1 MLRQLSNP
9 SFKGRFPRQFW
20 LMFWGLLLST
30 SGASM
35 IWPFLLIYINGKL
48 NLPLTAVSTLITI
61 NAVCSVL
68 ATFLAGSIADRLGRK
83 GVMVISLF
91 ADAAL
96 FVWMIQA
103 DDYLTFAMLMAAR
116 GFSNPLYRVG
126 ADAMLADLVPSK
138 DRPEA
143 YALVRMAS
151 NLGIAIGPAVGGFLA
166 ATSYALAFYAAASGM
181 ALYGLLLAF
190 FGRETLQ
197 VNPQETR
204 QESNS
209 WLGGYDKVLKDK
221 AFTPVI
227 GMMMFGWV
235 TAVLMWIL
243 MPIYAKDNFGVP
255 ENFYG
260 WIPTTNALLVVS
272 LQIFVTRRTRH
283 YETRRMM
290 SLGMLFYAIANGL
303 VALATGFWGFWFAMV
318 IMTIGELII
327 VPTSS
332 TYVANI
338 APAAMRGRYMSIY
351 GLTWSF
357 GQMVG
362 PVLGGLLNDNFGPV
376 YIWIGGL
383 AIGLVSAFGLYLL
396 SRRVMPQPPSGPS
409 HF

>member
-61 NAVCSVL
+61 NAICSVL

-197 VNPQETR
+197 TNPQQAR
-204 QESNS
+204 QESSN

-290 SLGMLFYAIANGL
+290 SLGMLFYALANGL
-303 VALATGFWGFWFAMV
+303 VGLATGFWGFWFAMV

-327 VPTSS
+327 VPTSN

-338 APAAMRGRYMSIY
+338 APADMRGRYMSIY

-396 SRRVMPQPPSGPS
+396 SRQVMPKPPSSMS

>member
-1 MLRQLSNP
+1 MFQQLFNTSG
-9 SFKGRFPRQFW
+9 KRFPRQFW

-48 NLPLTAVSTLITI
+48 NLPLTTVSTLITI
-61 NAVCSVL
+61 NAVSSVVS
-68 ATFLAGSIADRLGRK
+68 TFLAGTFADRFGRK

-91 ADAAL
+91 ADAVL
-96 FVWMIQA
+96 FVLMIQA
-103 DDYLTFAMLMAAR
+103 DDYLTFAILMGLR

-126 ADAMLADLVPSK
+126 ADAMLADLVPPK

-166 ATSYALAFYAAASGM
+166 ATSYNLAFYAAAGGM
-181 ALYGLLLAF
+181 GLYGLLMAL

-197 VNPQETR
+197 TDHDQAKKPEFG
-204 QESNS
+204 
-209 WLGGYDKVLKDK
+209 WLGGYDKVLKDR

-227 GMMMFGWV
+227 GLMMFGWV

-243 MPIYAKDNFGVP
+243 MPVYANTNFGVP
-255 ENFYG
+255 ENLYG
-260 WIPTTNALLVVS
+260 WIPTTNAILVVS
-272 LQIFVTRRTRH
+272 LQVFVTRRTRD

-290 SLGMLFYAIANGL
+290 SLGMFFYAMANGL
-303 VALATGFWGFWFAMV
+303 VGLATGFWGFWVAMV

-327 VPTSS
+327 VPTSN

-338 APAAMRGRYMSIY
+338 APADMRGRYMSIY
-351 GLTWSF
+351 GLIWSF

-376 YIWIGGL
+376 YIWVGG
-383 AIGLVSAFGLYLL
+383 AIIGLISAGGLYLL
-396 SRRVMPQPPSGPS
+396 SRQVLKIPQPES
-409 HF
+409 

>member
-1 MLRQLSNP
+1 MLQQLSN
-9 SFKGRFPRQFW
+9 SSGKRFPRQFW

-48 NLPLTAVSTLITI
+48 NLPLATVSTLITI
-61 NAVCSVL
+61 NAVSSVIS
-68 ATFLAGSIADRLGRK
+68 TFLAGSFADRFGRK
-83 GVMVISLF
+83 GVMVLSLF
-91 ADAAL
+91 ADALL
-96 FVWMIQA
+96 FTLMIQA
-103 DDYLTFAMLMAAR
+103 NDYLTFAILMALR

-126 ADAMLADLVPSK
+126 ADAMLADLVKPE

-166 ATSYALAFYAAASGM
+166 TTSYDLAFYAAASGM
-181 ALYGLLLAF
+181 GIYGLLMAVI
-190 FGRETLQ
+190 GRETLQ
-197 VNPQETR
+197 PEQRNNEKPAFG
-204 QESNS
+204 
-209 WLGGYDKVLKDK
+209 WLGGYDVVLKDR
-221 AFTPVI
+221 AFSPII
-227 GMMMFGWV
+227 GLMMFGWV

-243 MPIYAKDNFGVP
+243 MPIYAKTNFGVP
-255 ENFYG
+255 ENLYG
-260 WIPTTNALLVVS
+260 WIPTTNALMVVG
-272 LQIFVTRRTRH
+272 LQIWVTRRTRH

-303 VALATGFWGFWFAMV
+303 VGLATGFWGFWVAMI

-327 VPTSS
+327 VPTSN

-338 APAAMRGRYMSIY
+338 APAHMRGRYMSIY

-383 AIGLVSAFGLYLL
+383 AIGLISALGLYLL
-396 SRRVMPQPPSGPS
+396 SKQNLPKVPLAGR
-409 HF
+409 

>member
-1 MLRQLSNP
+1 MLQQLSNP
-9 SFKGRFPRQFW
+9 SGKRFPRQFW

-48 NLPLTAVSTLITI
+48 NLPLTTVSTLITI
-61 NAVCSVL
+61 NAISSVGS
-68 ATFLAGSIADRLGRK
+68 TFLAGTFADRFGRK
-83 GVMVISLF
+83 GVMVLSLF
-91 ADAAL
+91 ADAIL
-96 FVWMIQA
+96 FVLMIQA
-103 DDYLTFAMLMAAR
+103 SDYLTFAILMALR

-126 ADAMLADLVPSK
+126 ADAMLADLVKPE

-166 ATSYALAFYAAASGM
+166 ATSYDLAFYAAASGM
-181 ALYGLLLAF
+181 GIYGLLMAVI
-190 FGRETLQ
+190 GRETLQ
-197 VNPQETR
+197 PEQHDNEKPAFG
-204 QESNS
+204 
-209 WLGGYDKVLKDK
+209 WLGGYDKVLKDR
-221 AFTPVI
+221 AFSPII

-243 MPIYAKDNFGVP
+243 MPIYAKTNFGVP
-255 ENFYG
+255 ENLYG
-260 WIPTTNALLVVS
+260 WIPTTNALMVVS
-272 LQIFVTRRTRH
+272 LQIWVTRRTRH

-303 VALATGFWGFWFAMV
+303 VGLATGFWGFWVAMI

-327 VPTSS
+327 VPTSN

-338 APAAMRGRYMSIY
+338 APAHMRGRYMSIY

-383 AIGLVSAFGLYLL
+383 TIGLISALGLYLL
-396 SRRVMPQPPSGPS
+396 SKQNLPKSPLTG
-409 HF
+409 